1 MGEHAGGLGWVC
13 TGAYGSWDG
22 FVLELSGAGSPA
34 SSAQQTLCLLC
45 NPLHEPLAPGC
56 VVQPPTPLPGRG
68 EQSEVSLLEEFGASG
83 TAWDGLPLSSEVR
96 EPFSMDGLTGVKRLR
111 AGCAEGRSQ
120 AEVPFPHRCGW
131 QGDREVAD
139 LGVSISQLLPPSSPS
154 TAVWRKGQAL
164 PALCSFPGLTASI
177 GDLLSPSSSQVCL
190 PILRTPFLPTLP
202 APRAQAG
209 QPHALGT

>member
-1 MGEHAGGLGWVC
+1 MDLYWSLVELGAQHRLHSKLCVSFATPCMNHWLQAALSSPLRLCREGENRVRCLSWGG
-13 TGAYGSWDG
+13 
-22 FVLELSGAGSPA
+22 
-34 SSAQQTLCLLC
+34 
-45 NPLHEPLAPGC
+45 
-56 VVQPPTPLPGRG
+56 
-68 EQSEVSLLEEFGASG
+68 FGASG

-139 LGVSISQLLPPSSPS
+139 LGVSISQLLPPTSPS

-164 PALCSFPGLTASI
+164 PALRSFPGLTASI

-209 QPHALGT
+209 QPHALGM